1 MKKFHTDVLAIFETH
16 AGGDRAERICR
27 GQGFDN
33 SFRVDAVG
41 QSGGLWMLW
50 RSGVGDVTI
59 VESSDQFIH
68 AKFVNGLERINIIAV
83 YAAPSA
89 SRRSGFW
96 SQLSSVFKKVVDSE
110 EPLIIGGDFN
120 TIIRLYER
128 TGGNGRLSVD
138 SLAFGD
144 WINENSLIDMGFKGN
159 KFTWKRGYVESNFIA
174 KRLDRIFCCAH
185 ARLKWQEATV
195 SHLPFLSSDHV
206 PLFVQLSPEA
216 KRDLSRRP
224 FRFEVAWLKQS
235 GFRELL
241 QNSWNQNRSTPE
253 ALYGLRLKLKKWN
266 KEVFGVVQVRKEKLV
281 NDIKAIQDLLD
292 RTQTDE
298 LLSKEAALIKEFE
311 EVLEQEEIIWF
322 QKSRE
327 KWIEL
332 GDRNT
337 TYFHTSTII
346 RRRRNRIEMLKNGD
360 EILVTDSQE
369 LETMAVEYYKTLYSM
384 EDVESCVDTL
394 DPVGFAVLTVGELA
408 DLNKPFSSMEVENS
422 IRSMG
427 KFKAPGPD
435 GFQPVFYQECWDV
448 VGASVTQFVL
458 NCFASGQLP
467 AGLNDALL
475 VLIAKVNK
483 PERMSQFR
491 PISLCN
497 VLFKMLTKIMVIR
510 LKNVMPK
517 LIGPAQSSF
526 IPGRLSTDNIVVV
539 QEDVHS
545 MKRKQGK
552 KGWMLLKLD
561 LEKAYDRIR

>member
-1 MKKFHTDVLAIFETH
+1 MKKFHTIVLAIFETH

-27 GQGFDN
+27 GLGFDN

-68 AKFVNGLERINIIAV
+68 AKFVNGLERINIIVV

-96 SQLSSVFKKVVDSE
+96 SQLSSVIKKVVDSE

-224 FRFEVAWLKQS
+224 LRFEAAWLKQS

-253 ALYGLRLKLKKWN
+253 ALYGLRLKLKKLN
-266 KEVFGVVQVRKEKLV
+266 KEVFGVV
-281 NDIKAIQDLLD
+281 
-292 RTQTDE
+292 
-298 LLSKEAALIKEFE
+298 
-311 EVLEQEEIIWF
+311 
-322 QKSRE
+322 
-327 KWIEL
+327 
-332 GDRNT
+332 
-337 TYFHTSTII
+337 
-346 RRRRNRIEMLKNGD
+346 
-360 EILVTDSQE
+360 
-369 LETMAVEYYKTLYSM
+369 
-384 EDVESCVDTL
+384 
-394 DPVGFAVLTVGELA
+394 
-408 DLNKPFSSMEVENS
+408 
-422 IRSMG
+422 
-427 KFKAPGPD
+427 
-435 GFQPVFYQECWDV
+435 
-448 VGASVTQFVL
+448 
-458 NCFASGQLP
+458 
-467 AGLNDALL
+467 
-475 VLIAKVNK
+475 
-483 PERMSQFR
+483 
-491 PISLCN
+491 
-497 VLFKMLTKIMVIR
+497 
-510 LKNVMPK
+510 
-517 LIGPAQSSF
+517 
-526 IPGRLSTDNIVVV
+526 
-539 QEDVHS
+539 
-545 MKRKQGK
+545 
-552 KGWMLLKLD
+552 
-561 LEKAYDRIR
+561 